1 MDTLMHDDLARLIDV
16 HAGRVLIAD
25 ALSLLALSPGEAR
38 DLADRGAVAPG
49 GRIGGRRVDG

>member
-38 DLADRGAVAPG
+38 DLAAIISEAAAAAEDP
-49 GRIGGRRVDG
+49 DY

>member
-1 MDTLMHDDLARLIDV
+1 MHDDLARLIDV